1 MKSPSGTIVNV
12 EEAPTNSKKSSDVKT
27 KSSKGTND
35 IDEVE
40 HANCRVL
47 YNPAVY
53 TQLLMICR

>member
-1 MKSPSGTIVNV
+1 MKSPSVSSVNV

-27 KSSKGTND
+27 KSTKGNND
-35 IDEVE
+35 IDEVD
-40 HANCRVL
+40 HAKCRVL